1 MASAV
6 EAIAIGSIRADPCAV
21 VASAFGAARR
31 WRGAA
36 RAARAWRAGPTLTT
50 ARTRAR
56 GDELDEASIRRRVE
70 EVRQGDPEA
79 FGQLFEDF
87 HRDVLRLCERLLGS
101 GADAEDATHE
111 TFLKA
116 RNGLDQYDP
125 ERHFRPWLLGIASH
139 HALDRLRRRATEKRI
154 FDYDEALSD
163 TLASPTPSPLQG
175 ELDASRRRQVLAA
188 IDALPDRYRA
198 PLVLRYYADLEYDA
212 IAELLLVTKNQV
224 ATLLFRG
231 RRRLRETLAEDVLEP
246 PR

>member
-1 MASAV
+1 
-6 EAIAIGSIRADPCAV
+6 
-21 VASAFGAARR
+21 
-31 WRGAA
+31 
-36 RAARAWRAGPTLTT
+36 
-50 ARTRAR
+50 
-56 GDELDEASIRRRVE
+56 LDEASIRRRVE
-70 EVRQGDPEA
+70 EVKRGDPEA
-79 FGQLFEDF
+79 FGELFEDF

-116 RNGLDQYDP
+116 RNGLGQYDTD
-125 ERHFRPWLLGIASH
+125 RSFRPWLLGIASH
-139 HALDRLRRRATEKRI
+139 HALDRLRRRATETRL
-154 FDYDEALSD
+154 FDYDETLSE

-231 RRRLRETLAEDVLEP
+231 RRRLRETLAKDVRE
-246 PR
+246 RAR